1 MKNAAAGIFF
11 IIALGFG
18 GAAHGQSAN
27 SAIAAVW
34 ANDGGDKVTQDELR
48 ASNGTSVTNSLWDGS
63 TISLFGA
70 MNEVVNF
77 NMILEAPDVL
87 GGERQRHHQQFE
99 RSERLGHSLCAAFRK
114 RFVRLDDNGDRGLL
128 RRLPSNSG
136 VERFWRHFGGLSG
149 ADVSQTR
156 AMPST
161 GGGRLCVDGSA
172 GGQ

>member
-11 IIALGFG
+11 IIALGLSC
-18 GAAHGQSAN
+18 AAHGQSPN

-77 NMILEAPDVL
+77 NMVLEAPT
-87 GGERQRHHQQFE
+87 
-99 RSERLGHSLCAAFRK
+99 SSAAN
-114 RFVRLDDNGDRGLL
+114 VSVTV
-128 RRLPSNSG
+128 SN
-136 VERFWRHFGGLSG
+136 LSG
-149 ADVSQTR
+149 
-156 AMPST
+156 
-161 GGGRLCVDGSA
+161 
-172 GGQ
+172 